1 MSTEDQRADGRKP
14 FLSDLVQAS
23 RHHLGGR
30 RAWIAWAI
38 VVAAAGLAL
47 NWRWLVT
54 AGLAPTPYGP
64 TALRSNVRPQS
75 AHEQKG
81 ARRQQEARW
90 FRSDIVGLGEG
101 DCRGRWDA

>member
-1 MSTEDQRADGRKP
+1 MSTEDQRANGRKP

-54 AGLAPTPYGP
+54 AGLAPLLMVLLPCAAMC
-64 TALRSNVRPQS
+64 ALSLRMNRR
-75 AHEQKG
+75 EQGDNKKQG
-81 ARRQQEARW
+81 G
-90 FRSDIVGLGEG
+90 SDQT
-101 DCRGRWDA
+101 